1 VSYATIELAIE
12 HPLATITLQRPE
24 RLNAISRELMAE
36 VTDALAQANADDGV
50 RCVILRGAGRCFS
63 AGFEIADDDAWVE
76 GAGPAAVVDDMRF
89 YMEWERSIFEFEKPI
104 VAAVHSYCLAGACEV
119 MMLCDIAVAADDAR
133 FGEPE
138 IRFSNGP
145 PALIMPWIIGMRAAK
160 ELLLTGKMIDAQRA
174 LQLGMVNEVCPRA
187 DLDRRARYH
196 ALLISKVSPLAV
208 RLQKRAL
215 NGIFEQQGLRHALDW
230 GVTMTGLIDASETE
244 EMKTFS
250 RIRRE
255 QGLRA
260 ALDWRDEQ
268 FREVEDLA

>member
-1 VSYATIELAIE
+1 MTYETIELAIE
-12 HPLATITLQRPE
+12 HPLATITLHRPE

-36 VTDALAQANADDGV
+36 VTDALARANADDGV

-76 GAGPAAVVDDMRF
+76 GEGPAAVVDDMRF

-119 MMLCDIAVAADDAR
+119 MMLCDLAVAADDAR

>member
-1 VSYATIELAIE
+1 MSYATIELAIE

-24 RLNAISRELMAE
+24 RLNAISRELMGE
-36 VTDALAQANADDGV
+36 VTDALARIAADDGV

-63 AGFEIADDDAWVE
+63 AGFEIADDDVWVE
-76 GAGPAAVVDDMRF
+76 GEGPAAVVDDMRF
-89 YMEWERSIFEFEKPI
+89 YMEWERSIFEFAKPI

-119 MMLCDIAVAADDAR
+119 MMLCDLAVAADDAR